1 MIAVLAGIVIGLG
14 LIGTGWGITTL
25 ALNKP
30 VGRAQL
36 IANVVLGVAALAQS
50 VIAIIQL
57 IQGYRPVEF
66 AVTIGY
72 LIVAVIVVPL
82 GLLWAISDRSRFA
95 GGVLAVAGFA
105 ELALTLRLLQLW
117 SGT

>member
-14 LIGTGWGITTL
+14 LVGTGWGITTL

-36 IANVVLGVAALAQS
+36 IANVVLELATLTQS
-50 VIAIIQL
+50 VIAFVL
-57 IQGYRPVEF
+57 LAQGYRPAEF
-66 AVTIGY
+66 GTTVGY
-72 LIVAVIVVPL
+72 LIAAVIVVPL
-82 GLLWAISDRSRFA
+82 GVAWAISDRSRFA

-105 ELALTLRLLQLW
+105 VLAMTLRLLQLW
-117 SGT
+117 SGA

>member
-14 LIGTGWGITTL
+14 LVSTGWGVTTL

-36 IANVVLGVAALAQS
+36 VANCVLELAALTQS
-50 VIAIIQL
+50 VIAVVL
-57 IQGYRPVEF
+57 LAQGYRPVEF
-66 AVTIGY
+66 GTTVGY
-72 LIVAVIVVPL
+72 LIAAVIVVPL
-82 GLLWAISDRSRFA
+82 AGFWALSDRSRFA

-105 ELALTLRLLQLW
+105 VLAMTLRLLQLW

>member
-1 MIAVLAGIVIGLG
+1 MTAVLAGIVIGLG

-25 ALNKP
+25 ALDKP

-50 VIAIIQL
+50 VIAVVQL